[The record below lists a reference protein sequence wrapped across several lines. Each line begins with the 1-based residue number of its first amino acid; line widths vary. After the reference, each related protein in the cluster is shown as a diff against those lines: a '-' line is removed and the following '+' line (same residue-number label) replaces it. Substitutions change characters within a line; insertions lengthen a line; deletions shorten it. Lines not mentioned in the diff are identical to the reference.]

1 MQIGEFSKHSGL
13 TIDAIRY
20 YEKIGLIPL
29 PLRDGGG
36 RRIYG
41 EDHLVW
47 VDFLDVLK
55 STGMG
60 VKDMASYVELRTHGA
75 QSIPERLKLLTNHHQ
90 KVRKEIERLQ
100 KIDAVLSDKITTFKA
115 VLNGE
120 MDGDTLTCKKENR

>member
-75 QSIPERLKLLTNHHQ
+75 KSIPERLELLTRHHQ

-115 VLNGE
+115 VLSGE
-120 MDGDTLTCKKENR
+120 IDGDTLTCKKENR

>member
-75 QSIPERLKLLTNHHQ
+75 QSIPERLELLTMHHQ

-120 MDGDTLTCKKENR
+120 IDGDTLTCKKENR

>member
-120 MDGDTLTCKKENR
+120 IDGDTLTCKKENR